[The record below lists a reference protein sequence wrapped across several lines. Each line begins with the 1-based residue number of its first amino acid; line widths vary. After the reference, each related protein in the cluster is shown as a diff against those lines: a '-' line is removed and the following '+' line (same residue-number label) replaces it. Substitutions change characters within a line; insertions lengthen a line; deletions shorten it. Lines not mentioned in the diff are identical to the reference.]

1 MSIINGILNNAKML
15 MTPPTKSNDG
25 DKFQNI
31 ENAVADSI
39 GGKKYK
45 GKKHH
50 AYAMHSSKKHH
61 SAMHSSKKHHSMH
74 HYPKKQF
81 MWRFIITNGV
91 VKKLKVAKKHGG
103 DSIPLNISTNPKQF
117 LLLQENP
124 TAALKKGGYCGCN
137 KSASAVSSASAAPD
151 ANGNLLTQAALMGG
165 MSKKMQDYKKRLE
178 KMPVDKLK
186 KIAGNKNIKI
196 TKKKN
201 GVTTYLK
208 KSSIIKKLCDCKK

>member
-1 MSIINGILNNAKML
+1 MSIINSILNNSRML
-15 MTPPTKSNDG
+15 MTPAKSNDG

-31 ENAVADSI
+31 ENTVADSI

-45 GKKHH
+45 SKKHH
-50 AYAMHSSKKHH
+50 ASAMHSAKKHH
-61 SAMHSSKKHHSMH
+61 SAMHSAKKHHSMRNS
-74 HYPKKQF
+74 PKKQF
-81 MWRFIITNGV
+81 MWRFIITSGV
-91 VKKLKVAKKHGG
+91 VKKIKVGKKHGG
-103 DSIPLNISTNPKQF
+103 DSIPLGVNKDPKQF

-124 TAALKKGGYCGCN
+124 TAALKKGGYYDCN
-137 KSASAVSSASAAPD
+137 KSASAASAAPD

-165 MSKKMQDYKKRLE
+165 MSKKMQDYKKKLE
-178 KMPVDKLK
+178 KMSVDKLK